1 MIRGAFTIDSLTPT
15 LRINTRYKHNKTFLA
30 LIFNVCVPINYFMM
44 FAAAVGN
51 LLTHWIFYTL
61 LFAVIGNDCDTGN
74 VVKRLPLSHKKKKT
88 KRNATTTTT
97 IDRLTK

>member
-15 LRINTRYKHNKTFLA
+15 LRINTRYKHIFGIS
-30 LIFNVCVPINYFMM
+30 IFNVCVPINYFMM

-74 VVKRLPLSHKKKKT
+74 LVKRLPLSHKKKKT
-88 KRNATTTTT
+88 KRNATTTNT